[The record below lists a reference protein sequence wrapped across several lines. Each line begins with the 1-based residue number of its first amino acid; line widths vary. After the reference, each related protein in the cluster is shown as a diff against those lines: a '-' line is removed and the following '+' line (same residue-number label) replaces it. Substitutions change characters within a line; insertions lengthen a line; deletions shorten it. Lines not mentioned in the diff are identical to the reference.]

1 MFRFCGLVSPLFA
14 TDKADMTV
22 LPDPLLQ
29 DARDP
34 LAEFRDAFVS
44 KDGLIY
50 LCGNS
55 LGPLPLAT
63 RDRLADV
70 IGREWGESLVRGW
83 NSHDWIGLPH
93 RVGDAIAGMVGAD
106 PGEVLVADSTSAN
119 LYKLAVAAMQ
129 ARPGRKVVLSE
140 PGDFPTDLY
149 TLEGAI
155 RTLGGDRRL
164 KLREPDAIEA
174 ALTEDVAVLV
184 LCHVHYK
191 TAALRDMARLTRA
204 AHAVGALVI
213 WDLSHSA
220 GIIEV
225 DLNGCG
231 ADLAVGCGYKY
242 MNGGPG
248 APGFLFVARRHQE
261 ALVSPLSGWM
271 GHAAPF
277 AFVDDYQP
285 APGVARFACGT
296 PPILSLAAL
305 EGGVAL
311 SMSAGAPAIAAKARA
326 LGDLFIAR
334 VGETLELISPADG
347 RARGGHVAFRH
358 PHAYAIVQA
367 LIARGVVGDFRDPD
381 VMRFGLSPLPL
392 SYSQVARAADLLV
405 EVVTTRAY
413 DDPAYKVR
421 AKVT

>member
-1 MFRFCGLVSPLFA
+1 
-14 TDKADMTV
+14 MTAP
-22 LPDPLLQ
+22 PDPLLQ
-29 DARDP
+29 DLHDP
-34 LAEFRDAFVS
+34 LTRIRDAFVAQ
-44 KDGLIY
+44 DGLIY

-55 LGPLPLAT
+55 LGQLPVAT
-63 RDRLADV
+63 GARMADAV
-70 IGREWGESLVRGW
+70 EAEWGRSLVRGW

-93 RVGDAIAGMVGAD
+93 RVGDAIAGLVGAA
-106 PGEVLVADSTSAN
+106 PGEVIVADSTSAN
-119 LYKLAVAAMQ
+119 LFKLAVAAMQ
-129 ARPGRKVVLSE
+129 ARPDRKVVLSE

-149 TLEGAI
+149 MLEGAI

-164 KLREPDAIEA
+164 VLRAPEEIEA
-174 ALTEDVAVLV
+174 ALTEEVAVLV

-191 TAALRDMARLTRA
+191 TAALRDMARLTKA

-220 GIIEV
+220 GVVEV
-225 DLNGCG
+225 DLNGCD
-231 ADLAVGCGYKY
+231 ADMAVGCGYKY
-242 MNGGPG
+242 LNGGPG
-248 APGFLFVARRHQE
+248 APGFLFVAARHQ
-261 ALVSPLSGWM
+261 ASLVSPLSGWM

-277 AFVDDYQP
+277 TFVDDYQP

-296 PPILSLAAL
+296 PPILSLIAL
-305 EGGVAL
+305 EAGVAL
-311 SMSAGAPAIAAKARA
+311 SAAAGAPAIAAKARA

-334 VGETLELISPADG
+334 VGDRAGDALTLISPADG
-347 RARGGHVAFRH
+347 AARGGHVAFRH
-358 PHAYAIVQA
+358 PDAYAIVQA

-392 SYSQVARAADLLV
+392 SFAEVARAADLLV
-405 EVVTTRAY
+405 EVVATRAY

>member
-1 MFRFCGLVSPLFA
+1 
-14 TDKADMTV
+14 MTIS
-22 LPDPLLQ
+22 PDPLLQ
-29 DARDP
+29 DTQDP
-34 LAEFRDAFVS
+34 LTRFRDAFVS
-44 KDGLIY
+44 QDGLIY

-55 LGPLPLAT
+55 LGPLPVAT

-70 IGREWGESLVRGW
+70 VGREWGQSLVRGW

-93 RVGDAIAGMVGAD
+93 RVGDAVAGLIGAA
-106 PGEVLVADSTSAN
+106 PGEVIVADSTSAN

-149 TLEGAI
+149 MLEGAV
-155 RTLGGDRRL
+155 RTVGGDRRL
-164 KLREPDAIEA
+164 ELCEAGDIVA

-184 LCHVHYK
+184 LCQVHYK
-191 TAALRDMARLTRA
+191 TAAVRDMARLTKA

-225 DLNGCG
+225 DVNGCG

-242 MNGGPG
+242 LNGGPG

-305 EGGVAL
+305 EGGVAI
-311 SMSAGAPAIAAKARA
+311 SAEAGARAIAAKTRA
-326 LGDLFIAR
+326 LGDLFIDR
-334 VGETLELISPADG
+334 VGDALELVSPADG
-347 RARGGHVAFRH
+347 QARGGHVAFRH
-358 PHAYAIVQA
+358 PDAYAIVQA
-367 LIARGVVGDFRDPD
+367 LMARDVVGDFRDPD

-392 SYSQVARAADLLV
+392 SYVEVARAADLLV
-405 EVVTTRAY
+405 EVVASRAY
-413 DDPAYKVR
+413 DDPAYRVR

>member
-1 MFRFCGLVSPLFA
+1 M
-14 TDKADMTV
+14 TDAEIAA
-22 LPDPLLQ
+22 L
-29 DARDP
+29 DAADP
-34 LAEFRDAFVS
+34 LAALREEFEIPE
-44 KDGLIY
+44 GLLY
-50 LCGNS
+50 LDGNS
-55 LGPLPLAT
+55 LGPLT
-63 RDRLADV
+63 RAARLRMV
-70 IGREWGESLVRGW
+70 EVVEQQWGHSLIRGW
-83 NSHDWIGLPH
+83 NDHDWMGAPR
-93 RVGDAIAGMVGAD
+93 RVGDAIAGLIGAE
-106 PGEVLVADSTSAN
+106 PGEVIVADSTSAN
-119 LYKLAVAAMQ
+119 LFKLAVAAMQ
-129 ARPGRKVVLSE
+129 ARPDRKVVLSE

-149 TLEGAI
+149 MLEGTI
-155 RTLGGDRRL
+155 RTLGEGRRL
-164 KLREPDAIEA
+164 ELRPADEIEA
-174 ALTEDVAVLV
+174 ALTEEVALLV
-184 LCHVHYK
+184 LCHAHYK
-191 TAALRDMARLTRA
+191 TARIRDMARLTAA

-220 GIIEV
+220 GVLEV
-225 DLNGCG
+225 DLNGCN

-358 PHAYAIVQA
+358 PDAYAIVQA
-367 LIARGVVGDFRDPD
+367 LMARGVVGDFRDPD

-392 SYSQVARAADLLV
+392 SYAQVARAADLLV